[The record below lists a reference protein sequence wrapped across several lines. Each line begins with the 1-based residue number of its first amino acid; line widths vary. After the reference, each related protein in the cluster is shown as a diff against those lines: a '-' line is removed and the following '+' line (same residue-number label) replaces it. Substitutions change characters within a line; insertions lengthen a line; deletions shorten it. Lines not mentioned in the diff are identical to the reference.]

1 MMRSWWGLDH
11 DDENYDDEGA
21 ADDND
26 NKNDDDGGNDG
37 TNDSEQSGVAGV
49 CSSSRDRLTMIDDK
63 HATDRWWWWLQC
75 WHTQGIER
83 GINALDE
90 IDNYVTDQR
99 KGKNGKLCS
108 QAPTL
113 ELERCQKSLCL
124 FHISI
129 R

>member
-63 HATDRWWWWLQC
+63 HATDRWWRWLQC
-75 WHTQGIER
+75 WHTQGIKR
-83 GINALDE
+83 G
-90 IDNYVTDQR
+90 
-99 KGKNGKLCS
+99 K
-108 QAPTL
+108 
-113 ELERCQKSLCL
+113 
-124 FHISI
+124 
-129 R
+129 